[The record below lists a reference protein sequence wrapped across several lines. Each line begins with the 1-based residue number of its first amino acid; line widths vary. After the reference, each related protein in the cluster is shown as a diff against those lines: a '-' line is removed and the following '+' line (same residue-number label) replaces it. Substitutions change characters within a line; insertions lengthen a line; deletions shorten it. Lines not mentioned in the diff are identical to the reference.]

1 MFTGIVETIGK
12 VINLQQ
18 EGTNLHLTIQSSLSA
33 ELKIDQS
40 VAHNGV
46 CLTVVKQEKDTHT
59 VTAIQETLLKTNL
72 GKLQVGDK
80 VNLERAMKL
89 GARVDGH
96 LVQGHVD
103 LTATITDIEVLA
115 GSWQFTIQV
124 NQQTDNVLI
133 PKGSICIDGTSLTV
147 METTPDWFK
156 VAIIPYTFEHT
167 LFHAYKI
174 NSIVNI
180 EYDMMG
186 KYITALFQKQKQTSL
201 Y

>member
-1 MFTGIVETIGK
+1 MFTGIVETLGK
-12 VINLQQ
+12 VVNLQQ

-40 VAHNGV
+40 IAHNGV

-124 NQQTDNVLI
+124 NQKTDNVLI

-167 LFHAYKI
+167 LFHTYQV

>member
-1 MFTGIVETIGK
+1 MFTGIVETLGK
-12 VINLQQ
+12 VVTLQK

-40 VAHNGV
+40 IAHNGV

-80 VNLERAMKL
+80 VNLERAMQL

-103 LTATITDIEVLA
+103 LTATIIDIEILA
-115 GSWQFTIQV
+115 GSWQFMVKV
-124 NQQTDNVLI
+124 NQPSDNVLI

-147 METTPDWFK
+147 METTLTWFK

-167 LFHAYKI
+167 LFHTYQVS
-174 NSIVNI
+174 SIVNI

-186 KYITALFQKQKQTSL
+186 KYITALFQKQKQTLL